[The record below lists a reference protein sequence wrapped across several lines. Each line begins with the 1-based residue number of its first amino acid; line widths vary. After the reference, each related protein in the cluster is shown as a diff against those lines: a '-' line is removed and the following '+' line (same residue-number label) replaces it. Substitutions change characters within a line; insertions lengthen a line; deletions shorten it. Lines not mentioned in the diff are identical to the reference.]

1 MSSLGST
8 KKLCQRGRRKLR
20 VRKKIQGSAE
30 RPRLNVFRSAKHIYV
45 QVIDDAAGATLASAS
60 TMQKPLSS
68 ESGDKAE
75 LAKKVGLAIAD
86 LCKQKEIEKVSFD
99 RNGFRYHGR
108 IRAVAEG
115 AREGGLEF

>member
-1 MSSLGST
+1 MSSLRST
-8 KKLCQRGRRKLR
+8 KKLSQRGRRKLR
-20 VRKKIQGSAE
+20 VRKKIQGSAA
-30 RPRLNVFRSAKHIYV
+30 RPRLIVFRSAKHIYV

>member
-1 MSSLGST
+1 MSSLRST
-8 KKLCQRGRRKLR
+8 KKLSQRGRHKLR

>member
-1 MSSLGST
+1 MSSLRST
-8 KKLCQRGRRKLR
+8 KKLNQRGRRKLR
-20 VRKKIQGSAE
+20 VRKKIQGCAE

-45 QVIDDAAGATLASAS
+45 QVIDDAAGTTLASAS
-60 TMQKPLSS
+60 TMQKPLSG
-68 ESGDKAE
+68 EGGDKAE
-75 LAKKVGLAIAD
+75 LAKRVGLAIAD
-86 LCKQKEIEKVSFD
+86 LCKQKEIDKVSFD

>member
-1 MSSLGST
+1 MSSLRST
-8 KKLCQRGRRKLR
+8 KKLSQRGRRKLR

-45 QVIDDAAGATLASAS
+45 QVIDDAAGTTLASAS
-60 TMQKPLSS
+60 TMEKPLSG
-68 ESGDKAE
+68 EGGGKAE
-75 LAKKVGLAIAD
+75 LAKKVGLAIAG

>member
-1 MSSLGST
+1 MSSLRST
-8 KKLCQRGRRKLR
+8 KKLNQRGRRKLR
-20 VRKKIQGSAE
+20 VRKKIQGCAE

-45 QVIDDAAGATLASAS
+45 QVIDDAAGTTLASAS
-60 TMQKPLSS
+60 TMQKPLSG
-68 ESGDKAE
+68 EGGDKAD

>member
-1 MSSLGST
+1 MSSLRST
-8 KKLCQRGRRKLR
+8 KKLSQRGRRKLR

-75 LAKKVGLAIAD
+75 LAKK
-86 LCKQKEIEKVSFD
+86 
-99 RNGFRYHGR
+99 GFRVLESSGGETAFTR
-108 IRAVAEG
+108 DG
-115 AREGGLEF
+115 ALLGI

>member
-1 MSSLGST
+1 MSSLRST
-8 KKLCQRGRRKLR
+8 KKLSQRGRRKLR

-60 TMQKPLSS
+60 TMQKPLSG